1 MEYIYSSPSAINRHI
16 RVKENN
22 SWNTTFTAAVL
33 LPLVFLFTSIFKTGK
48 MPRLSSKLIN
58 QIYAHCK

>member
-22 SWNTTFTAAVL
+22 SWNTTFIAAVL
-33 LPLVFLFTSIFKTGK
+33 LH
-48 MPRLSSKLIN
+48 IN
-58 QIYAHCK
+58 FPVYIHIHDWKNAKALK